1 MTIDPRAM
9 RQIHECMLDLAMF
22 LMWVKYIKYCYTAAG
37 VFRSERMQRQ
47 LLQHTVNA
55 YLMQIAYQCV
65 HILQCVC
72 ISYICNYYSRL
83 PDYCAISTPTVCNC
97 NVAGKPDNIM

>member
-1 MTIDPRAM
+1 MHVGFGYVSDVG
-9 RQIHECMLDLAMF
+9 QVE
-22 LMWVKYIKYCYTAAG
+22 YCYTAAG

-72 ISYICNYYSRL
+72 ISYICMYVQTIL
-83 PDYCAISTPTVCNC
+83 VCLII
-97 NVAGKPDNIM
+97 VQ